1 MSAVRDREMELL
13 AKRLEKAG
21 EKTKGDEQGAA
32 ISSVALPKLD
42 PVREGF
48 APVIEFYH
56 LLKALPF
63 VESVHADRGSDGFV
77 VWVVVSHTDE
87 QDREQIYERE
97 WAVMSNYD
105 GMGLDVHLIERDGR
119 TDADLFTG
127 QHFEI
132 TLRVPSSET
141 KEPVQA
147 GEVVPAV

>member
-21 EKTKGDEQGAA
+21 EKTKGHEQGAA

-63 VESVHADRGSDGFV
+63 VESVHADRESDGFV
-77 VWVVVSHTDE
+77 VWVVVSHTE
-87 QDREQIYERE
+87 ETDREQIYERE
-97 WAVMSNYD
+97 WEVMDNYE
-105 GMGLDVHLIERDGR
+105 GVGLDVHLIERDGR
-119 TDADLFTG
+119 TDSDLLAG
-127 QHFEI
+127 QNFEI
-132 TLRVPSSET
+132 TLRAPHAET
-141 KEPVQA
+141 KPSAQVLEDAPTA
-147 GEVVPAV
+147 